1 MIPLDYFKND
11 VQSTKWG
18 RMRFDFNLLER
29 VVNAKEYVDENISPP
44 PSKPKLKVKTVIAF

>member
-29 VVNAKEYVDENISPP
+29 VVNAKEYMDENIPTP